1 LIVIIIN
8 TGFPSALLQAPIS
21 QRLAY
26 FEGLTIAHPRLKEVS
41 DLLLRTIAEP
51 AGASFVFIYGA
62 SGVGKTTLRRRLEQ
76 KLTEA
81 ALVRAILEPG
91 RIPVAGIEAIAADAK
106 NFDWKNFYVR
116 SLMALD
122 EPSIN
127 HKVDYGTQGIYR
139 NLLGEL
145 VIETKTVSANLRI
158 ALENAL
164 RHRKPD
170 IFFID
175 EAQHLGKLASGRK
188 LQDQMDSLKSLANVT
203 GVLHGL
209 LGTYEL
215 LSFRNLSGQLMRRS
229 VDIHFRRYYASDPDD
244 VRAFQSTLLSF
255 QRQMPMQEMPDLVG
269 NWEYCYERSLGCIGT
284 LKDWLTKAFKD
295 ALDEDAHTVT
305 LKHLENRAWSAF
317 KCRGMLKEIA
327 EGEKQLSEEESD
339 IQSLRMALGLDA
351 DGSSQSD
358 EPSPTKSMSSSNR
371 RVGQRKP
378 KRDSVGQLAS

>member
-1 LIVIIIN
+1 MTIIN
-8 TGFPSALLQAPIS
+8 TVIDPGFPPALLHTCVT
-21 QRLAY
+21 QRLAH
-26 FEGLTIAHPRLKEVS
+26 FESHTIAHPRLKEVS

-106 NFDWKNFYVR
+106 IFDWKNFYVR
-116 SLMALD
+116 SLMALN

-127 HKVDYGTQGIYR
+127 YKVDYGTKGIYR

-145 VIETKTVSANLRI
+145 IIEPKTVNANLRI

-229 VDIHFRRYYASDPDD
+229 IDIHFPRYYANDPDD

-255 QRQMPMQEMPDLVG
+255 QRQMPVPEMPDLVG

-284 LKDWLTKAFKD
+284 LKDWLTKALKD

-305 LKHLENRAWSAF
+305 LKHLENRAF
-317 KCRGMLKEIA
+317 
-327 EGEKQLSEEESD
+327 
-339 IQSLRMALGLDA
+339 LGI
-351 DGSSQSD
+351 
-358 EPSPTKSMSSSNR
+358 
-371 RVGQRKP
+371 
-378 KRDSVGQLAS
+378 

>member
-1 LIVIIIN
+1 MTIVN
-8 TGFPSALLQAPIS
+8 TGYLPELLHAPVA
-21 QRLAY
+21 QRLAH
-26 FEGLTIAHPRLKEVS
+26 FESYTIAHPRLREVS
-41 DLLLRTIAEP
+41 ELLLRTIAEP

-81 ALVRAILEPG
+81 ALTRVLLEPG

-127 HKVDYGTQGIYR
+127 HKVDYGTNGVYR

-145 VIETKTVSANLRI
+145 VIEPKTVNANLRI

-188 LQDQMDSLKSLANVT
+188 LQDQMDSLKSLANIT

-229 VDIHFRRYYASDPDD
+229 IDIHFRRYCASDPDD
-244 VRAFQSTLLSF
+244 VKAFKSTLLSF
-255 QRQMPMQEMPDLVG
+255 QRQMPVREMPDLVG

-284 LKDWLTKAFKD
+284 LKDWLTKALKD
-295 ALDEDAHTVT
+295 ALDEDANTVT

-317 KCRGMLKEIA
+317 KCRGMLKEIV
-327 EGEKQLSEEESD
+327 EGEKQLNEEESD
-339 IQSLRMALGLDA
+339 VRSLRLALGLDA
-351 DGSSQSD
+351 FGSNPSD
-358 EPSPTKSMSSSNR
+358 EPPSTKSVGGAKQ

-378 KRDSVGQLAS
+378 KRDAIGQLAS

>member
-1 LIVIIIN
+1 MTIIN
-8 TGFPSALLQAPIS
+8 TGFPAALLQAPTA
-21 QRLAY
+21 QRLAH
-26 FEGLTIAHPRLKEVS
+26 FESLTIAHPRLKEVS

-76 KLTEA
+76 KLTEV
-81 ALVRAILEPG
+81 ALARAILEPG
-91 RIPVAGIEAIAADAK
+91 RIPVAGIEAIAADAR

-122 EPSIN
+122 EPAIN

-145 VIETKTVSANLRI
+145 VIEPKTVNANLRI

-188 LQDQMDSLKSLANVT
+188 LQDQMDSLKSLANIT

-215 LSFRNLSGQLMRRS
+215 LSFR
-229 VDIHFRRYYASDPDD
+229 DIHFRRYYASDPDD

-255 QRQMPMQEMPDLVG
+255 QRQMPVREMPDLVG

-284 LKDWLTKAFKD
+284 LKDWLTKALKD
-295 ALDEDAHTVT
+295 ALDEDADTVT
-305 LKHLENRAWSAF
+305 IKHLENRAWSAF

-339 IQSLRMALGLDA
+339 IRSLRMALGLDA
-351 DGSSQSD
+351 DGSSPSD
-358 EPSPTKSMSSSNR
+358 EPSSAKSTGSSNR